1 MSWQTV
7 LNIQEMFKR
16 EFASVALRGKLTA
29 VLWDVDSRFIFT
41 SGVKA

>member
-16 EFASVALRGKLTA
+16 EFASVALRGKLA
-29 VLWDVDSRFIFT
+29 WDVDSRLIFT